1 MKSRVIFASLVLG
14 LGLMTSKASAATTIS
29 DDSPAA
35 SKSAV
40 ATMLVNG
47 SEKQFASYMEQ
58 KASRT
63 ARKTEWQRVV
73 NVVSLYDNNPVALLS
88 LSAADRNVFN
98 DSAIALNK
106 QLVRKADNAET
117 LRWAAQV
124 DYTVRIIN
132 FLWNANQS
140 ASELAETE

>member
-1 MKSRVIFASLVLG
+1 
-14 LGLMTSKASAATTIS
+14 
-29 DDSPAA
+29 
-35 SKSAV
+35 
-40 ATMLVNG
+40 
-47 SEKQFASYMEQ
+47 MEQ
-58 KASRT
+58 KASRA

-73 NVVSLYDNNPVALLS
+73 NVVSLYDTNPVALLS
-88 LSAADRNVFN
+88 LSAADRNLFN

-106 QLVRKADNAET
+106 QLVRKTDSAET

-132 FLWNANQS
+132 FLWSVNQL

>member
-1 MKSRVIFASLVLG
+1 MKSRVIFASLILG

-35 SKSAV
+35 NKSAV

-47 SEKQFASYMEQ
+47 SEKQFTSFMEQ
-58 KASRT
+58 KASRA

-73 NVVSLYDNNPVALLS
+73 NVVSLYDTNPVALLS
-88 LSAADRNVFN
+88 LSTADRNVFN

-106 QLVRKADNAET
+106 QLIRKTDSTET

-132 FLWNANQS
+132 FLWNVNQS
-140 ASELAETE
+140 ASELVETE

>member
-1 MKSRVIFASLVLG
+1 MKSRVIFASLILG
-14 LGLMTSKASAATTIS
+14 LGLMTSKASAATTPS

-47 SEKQFASYMEQ
+47 SEKQFASFMEQ
-58 KASRT
+58 KASRA

-73 NVVSLYDNNPVALLS
+73 NVVSLYDTNPVALLS

-106 QLVRKADNAET
+106 QLVRKTDSAET

-132 FLWNANQS
+132 FLWSVNQL